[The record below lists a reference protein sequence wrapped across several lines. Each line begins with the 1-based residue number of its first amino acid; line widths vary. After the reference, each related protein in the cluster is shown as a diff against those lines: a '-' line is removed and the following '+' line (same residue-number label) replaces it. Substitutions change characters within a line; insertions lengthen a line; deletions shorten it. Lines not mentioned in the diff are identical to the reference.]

1 MVGLGILGIGRIGR
15 IHLQHVA
22 RHFDDAAVVAAMN
35 PSEPGRDFA
44 RRLGVPFVT
53 GDAAAVIGHPDVD
66 AVLVC
71 TSTHVHA
78 DLVEAAAA
86 AGKAV
91 FCEKPIDLS
100 LPRVRQTLASVAAAG
115 VPLMLAFNQRMDP
128 SFAAVKSAIDEGR
141 IGSLRSIHI
150 ISRDPAPPPIAYI
163 RTSGGLFLDMGIH
176 DFDMARHLA
185 GAEAVE
191 VYAKGA
197 VLVDPAIG
205 EAGDIDTAYVTI
217 GFANG
222 VTAMI
227 ENSRQSAYGYDQRL
241 EAFGSAGMVRADN
254 PLKTTALL
262 SDATGLHGGRQLDFF
277 VDRYAESY
285 LREMRA
291 FVDALQR
298 GGPMP
303 ITGHDGLEA
312 MRIALAAERSHREG
326 RPVKVAE
333 VDGGH

>member
-1 MVGLGILGIGRIGR
+1 MIGLGLLGIGRIGR
-15 IHLQHVA
+15 IHLQHLV

-35 PSEPGRDFA
+35 PSEEGQAFA

-53 GDAAAVIGHPDVD
+53 GDAGAVIRHPAVD

-71 TSTHVHA
+71 TSTHTHA
-78 DLVEAAAA
+78 DYVMAAAA

-100 LPRVRQTLASVAAAG
+100 LDKVRRTLTAVETAG

-128 SFAAVKSAIDEGR
+128 SFAAVKSAIVDGR

-150 ISRDPAPPPIAYI
+150 VSRDPAPPPISYI

-185 GAEAVE
+185 GAPAID

-197 VLVDPAIG
+197 NVVDPAIG
-205 EAGDIDTAYVTI
+205 EAGDVDTAHIVVS
-217 GFANG
+217 FANG

-227 ENSRQSAYGYDQRL
+227 ENCRQSAHGYDQRL
-241 EAFGSAGMVRADN
+241 EAFGSAGMVRAGN
-254 PLKTTALL
+254 PLKSTTLL
-262 SDATGLHGGRQLDFF
+262 SDASGVHGERQLDFF
-277 VDRYAESY
+277 IDRYTESY

-291 FVDALQR
+291 FIDALQR
-298 GGPMP
+298 GTAMP
-303 ITGHDGLEA
+303 ITGRDGLEA
-312 MRIALAAERSHREG
+312 MHIALAAERSHREG
-326 RPVKVAE
+326 RPVRIREIA
-333 VDGGH
+333 DRY

>member
-15 IHLQHVA
+15 IHLQHLV
-22 RHFDDAAVVAAMN
+22 RDLDDVAVVAAMN

-44 RRLGVPFVT
+44 RRHGVPFVT

-71 TSTHVHA
+71 TPTHVHA
-78 DLVEAAAA
+78 DHVEAAAA

-100 LPRVRQTLASVAAAG
+100 LERVRRTLAAVEAAG

-128 SFAAVKSAIDEGR
+128 SFAAVKAAIDDGR
-141 IGSLRSIHI
+141 IGTLRSIHI

-191 VYAKGA
+191 VYARGA

-222 VTAMI
+222 VTAMV
-227 ENSRQSAYGYDQRL
+227 ENCRQSAYGYDQRL

-254 PLKTTALL
+254 PLKTTTLL
-262 SDATGLHGGRQLDFF
+262 SDARGLHGGRQLDFF

-285 LREMRA
+285 RRELRA

-298 GGPMP
+298 GVPMP
-303 ITGHDGLEA
+303 VTGHDGLEA

-326 RPVKVAE
+326 RPVRVAE
-333 VDGGH
+333 VDAGH